1 MTTQT
6 PSPQTG
12 FANVFS
18 FYIDATVTD
27 VYGNTL
33 ADQPIQWSVSGAS
46 GGFAEDTLYEFI
58 PNGAGTGVSLNG
70 LNPEDS
76 VPYQGATYLWP
87 SLSTL
92 TPTTGYNV
100 VSFVPEI
107 TTTTIPPQVTVTMS
121 SPGAQKSAQIVVNI
135 DNVQPGG
142 SGSTAYET
150 NITPNPQPGYTPE
163 IYADT
168 EGIIPAGIQGT
179 VANVPAVVEVFGLNS
194 DLETYSPLASGGTYY
209 VPNGTS
215 PATAVQ
221 VSSVTVTM
229 STLGGGNQRLAIETQ
244 TIAQLTGSAA
254 DFYPSYLT
262 NGPETL
268 AFAVIVTLQ
277 NGQVI
282 PLATSFVYVT
292 SSTPQ
297 IRTLGNNGLFG
308 VGGCPMTPGA
318 GTGFSVSNPSDSPI
332 YVEIDQSPQDA
343 IGALVPSANQSING
357 STALA
362 NPTKIRIEWL
372 VEPQSTGE
380 WEINTSIPLR
390 RSNANGV
397 RVRAKREFRYVGR
410 HGACGCGRRRR
421 RRGRARKC
429 RLPTDHRS
437 LHRRDERQRKWW
449 FRELIMCRAYV
460 F

>member
-1 MTTQT
+1 M
-6 PSPQTG
+6 
-12 FANVFS
+12 
-18 FYIDATVTD
+18 
-27 VYGNTL
+27 
-33 ADQPIQWSVSGAS
+33 
-46 GGFAEDTLYEFI
+46 
-58 PNGAGTGVSLNG
+58 
-70 LNPEDS
+70 
-76 VPYQGATYLWP
+76 
-87 SLSTL
+87 
-92 TPTTGYNV
+92 
-100 VSFVPEI
+100 
-107 TTTTIPPQVTVTMS
+107 
-121 SPGAQKSAQIVVNI
+121 VNI

-362 NPTKIRIEWL
+362 NPTKIRIECL
-372 VEPQSTGE
+372 SVEPQSTGE
-380 WEINTSIPLR
+380 WEINPSIPLR

-429 RLPTDHRS
+429 RLPTDRRS